1 MRLSAAILL
10 CSSALF
16 LAVEGQIIGAITGL
30 TAAQATIAGL
40 AGVAG
45 AIGVGG
51 ALGGLASAL
60 TGGRRGGG
68 GGRSR
73 GRSSGRRYYRRRGRR
88 QIFQENEDAEEIN
101 VDEALQGLVALDV
114 NDCGKRYLC
123 QAAATPENQRPLT
136 AQLSLDIFRGKAEKD
151 TEDMAIFRSAVVFGY
166 EAKNQASCIT
176 KYKKCAL
183 GKNFGRL
190 PGPLDTETNLVD
202 YSF

>member
-1 MRLSAAILL
+1 MRLSAVILF
-10 CSSALF
+10 CSSVAF
-16 LAVEGQIIGAITGL
+16 LAVEGQLIGAITGL
-30 TAAQATIAGL
+30 TAAQATVAGL

-45 AIGVGG
+45 AIGLGG

-60 TGGRRGGG
+60 TGGRRG

-88 QIFQENEDAEEIN
+88 QIFQENEDAEDIN
-101 VDEALQGLVALDV
+101 IEEALQGLVALDV

-123 QAAATPENQRPLT
+123 QAAATPEKERPLT
-136 AQLSLDIFRGKAEKD
+136 AQLSLDIFRGKAEND
-151 TEDMAIFRSAVVFGY
+151 SEDMAIFRTAVVYGY

-176 KYKKCAL
+176 KYKRCAL
-183 GKNFGRL
+183 GKKFGRL
-190 PGPLDTETNLVD
+190 PGAPLDTDTNLVD